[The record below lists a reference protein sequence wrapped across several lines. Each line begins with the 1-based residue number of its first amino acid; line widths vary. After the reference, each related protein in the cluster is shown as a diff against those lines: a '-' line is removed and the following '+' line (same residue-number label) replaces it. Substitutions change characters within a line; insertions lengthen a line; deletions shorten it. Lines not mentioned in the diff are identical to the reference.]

1 MIPEALTIPCYQAN
15 VFGLLYQIYFLMSLV
30 CAIELNMITNERQ
43 AKRRGPPATGKGL
56 LVGVRLQPP
65 QLKALD
71 AWVADQ
77 PKKMS
82 RPEAVR
88 QILAKT
94 IGTK

>member
-1 MIPEALTIPCYQAN
+1 MVIEAPT
-15 VFGLLYQIYFLMSLV
+15 
-30 CAIELNMITNERQ
+30 T
-43 AKRRGPPATGKGL
+43 KKRGPPATGKGL

-71 AWVADQ
+71 DWVADQ
-77 PKKMS
+77 PKKIS

-94 IGTK
+94 LGGK

>member
-1 MIPEALTIPCYQAN
+1 MTFDAQP
-15 VFGLLYQIYFLMSLV
+15 
-30 CAIELNMITNERQ
+30 
-43 AKRRGPPATGKGL
+43 KRKRGPPATGKGW

-71 AWVADQ
+71 AWIENQ

-88 QILAKT
+88 KILAEAL
-94 IGTK
+94 GQE

>member
-1 MIPEALTIPCYQAN
+1 MVIDSPTA
-15 VFGLLYQIYFLMSLV
+15 
-30 CAIELNMITNERQ
+30 R
-43 AKRRGPPATGKGL
+43 KRGPPATGKGL

-71 AWVADQ
+71 SWIAEQ

-88 QILAKT
+88 QLLTFAFDGDKPPSA
-94 IGTK
+94 